1 MKITI
6 TERLYQDYDVKF
18 DFPIYRRRAFSE
30 DETTYWKFES
40 HHRVAVIIQESE
52 SKISILHYDDP
63 KTDLVKDFITS
74 EDMLFGRGGFDII
87 PEKVYD
93 AAQNRLIDLIS
104 RS

>member
-6 TERLYQDYDVKF
+6 TERVYQDYEVNF
-18 DFPIYRRRAFSE
+18 TFPLYRSRAFGE

-40 HHRVAVIIQESE
+40 KNKVTMIEE
-52 SKISILHYDDP
+52 EMSKMSILHYDDP
-63 KTDLVKDFITS
+63 NTDFVKDFITS
-74 EDMLFGRGGFDII
+74 EDMLFGRMGYDII
-87 PEKVYD
+87 PESVYD

>member
-18 DFPIYRRRAFSE
+18 DFPMYRSRTFSE

-40 HHRVAVIIQESE
+40 RNKVTMIEE
-52 SKISILHYDDP
+52 EMSKMSILHYDDP
-63 KTDLVKDFITS
+63 NTDFVRDFITS
-74 EDMLFGRGGFDII
+74 ADMLFGRNGYDII
-87 PEKVYD
+87 PENMYD

>member
-6 TERLYQDYDVKF
+6 TERLYQEYDVKF
-18 DFPIYRRRAFSE
+18 DFPIYRRCIFHE
-30 DETTYWKFES
+30 NETTYWKFES
-40 HHRVAVIIQESE
+40 KHRVTVIVEDDV

-87 PEKVYD
+87 PEKIYD